1 MTLLIASLLV
11 TLLVIFEQISSVGT
25 HISSNSLSSKPKR
38 YEYNSQWCKGP
49 IDGDCNPYNCG
60 GGCESKYIRFYDQS
74 YKMDRTIKSCFCQQ
88 ERLCSILGMHAF
100 SGCKSYYQLSSVAQK
115 FVRDWLATTLREPVT
130 TDTFERSHAPLRFWS
145 MDNLDRKNR
154 HSNNVRH
161 RYSDKTRHFQLI
173 NGRSRFCCRATAQK
187 RLALHLKSSSL
198 NFKIILVLL
207 PIVYP
212 LIY

>member
-25 HISSNSLSSKPKR
+25 HISSNSLSRYCKPKR

-115 FVRDWLATTLREPVT
+115 FVR
-130 TDTFERSHAPLRFWS
+130 FWS